1 MTSELKAG
9 DPAPGFALTDGDGKQ
24 WRLSDLRGTRVVLY
38 FYPADNTPGCTA
50 ESCDFRDNY
59 SAFKGANVEIL
70 GVSPQGAASH
80 QRFATKYSLPF
91 PLLIDKDLAVAS
103 SYGAVKDR
111 PEEWEG
117 IPIKIKRS
125 TFVIGHD
132 GTIEQAIY
140 GVKVKGHVESLKES
154 LAS

>member
-1 MTSELKAG
+1 MTSELKPG
-9 DPAPGFALTDGDGKQ
+9 DPAPEFDLVDGDGKR
-24 WRLSDLRGTRVVLY
+24 WKLSDLRGKRVVLY

-50 ESCDFRDNY
+50 QSCDFRDSY
-59 SAFKGANVEIL
+59 DAFTGANVEIL

-91 PLLIDKDLAVAS
+91 PLLIDKDLAIAS

-111 PEEWEG
+111 PDEWEG

-125 TFVIGHD
+125 TFVIGPD
-132 GTIEQAIY
+132 GKIERAMY
-140 GVKVKGHVESLKES
+140 GVKVAGHVEEL
-154 LAS
+154 LAGL